1 MYRPASNPATLAKNA
16 EMIRRKRLACPLFW
30 EHNATLHRE
39 PVFAQA
45 CLNYARKLRNG

>member
-1 MYRPASNPATLAKNA
+1 MPEYLSNEYQAARVRVREWELTTP
-16 EMIRRKRLACPLFW
+16 EFW